1 MSEIKYFKNIHE
13 YINYNIGDNQKIIVD
28 KYISINPICDNIQQS
43 LVFTLS
49 NNTAYFLSNF
59 EVLKDNEVLP
69 KNQYSIKK
77 IVYNGCEQKNKVL
90 NLELISTN
98 YTDSFSFNR
107 NNYIELYVKGYKD
120 DCNFQLKIKVV
131 DFEEI
136 ELKEFIP
143 KEDDSEKEEDI
154 DDDFKKD
161 MDLIFELFKEKTR
174 HIKTSLKI
182 LKTLNA
188 IKNKS

>member
-13 YINYNIGDNQKIIVD
+13 YINYNIGDNKKIIVD

-90 NLELISTN
+90 NLE
-98 YTDSFSFNR
+98 
-107 NNYIELYVKGYKD
+107 
-120 DCNFQLKIKVV
+120 
-131 DFEEI
+131 
-136 ELKEFIP
+136 
-143 KEDDSEKEEDI
+143 
-154 DDDFKKD
+154 
-161 MDLIFELFKEKTR
+161 
-174 HIKTSLKI
+174 
-182 LKTLNA
+182 
-188 IKNKS
+188 

>member
-28 KYISINPICDNIQQS
+28 KYISINPIRDNIQQS

-120 DCNFQLKIKVV
+120 DCNFQLKIKVA

-136 ELKEFIP
+136 ELKEFTP
-143 KEDDSEKEEDI
+143 KEEKDKEDPQS
-154 DDDFKKD
+154 K
-161 MDLIFELFKEKTR
+161 R
-174 HIKTSLKI
+174 RRR
-182 LKTLNA
+182 
-188 IKNKS
+188 